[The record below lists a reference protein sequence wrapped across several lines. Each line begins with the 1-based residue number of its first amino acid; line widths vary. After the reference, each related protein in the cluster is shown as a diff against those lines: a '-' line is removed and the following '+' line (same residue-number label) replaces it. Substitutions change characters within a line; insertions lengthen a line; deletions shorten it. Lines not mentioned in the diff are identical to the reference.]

1 MLVREKCIFPE
12 KSPTDDRAL
21 IMQYTLFQGRVVVQR
36 RPRSTLAAFP
46 EAGAEGLCGPEP
58 CGTRRSAHRAA
69 GGVRDGGSRA
79 RAEAGALSHPVS
91 TSSPLQL
98 FAPPKNMSL
107 NVSASLMRLKLLDC
121 LRAGDAAKL
130 DSLIAHL
137 RQVDST
143 VDTADLI
150 RLRETILHYAVQIA
164 PMATIQGLVESQE
177 FNLDINAQDGD
188 GNTPLHLAVAAG
200 RLNVVKYFLGLD
212 GINDTVTNSERKQ
225 PVELARN
232 TDIAQLMQYERAKF
246 VETAATELRRM
257 FSSRDFAGLE
267 TMLVA
272 NPRAAEL
279 LDINGADPQTGN
291 TVLHEFI
298 RKEDYD
304 MCEWIL
310 RHKGDPFKR
319 DKRGKLPIDLVSS
332 RADPIR
338 QLLKAASRDQNMMD
352 PVQSTNSAIK
362 AGNAPTYKGYLRK
375 WTNFASGYKLR
386 YFVLDNAGI
395 LSYYTNQGDTINAC
409 RGSLNLGFAILH
421 LDSSEKLKF
430 EIIGKNGIKWHL
442 KANHPVETNR
452 WVWTLQNAIT
462 LAKDNIK
469 HKSKPRRSVSITES
483 HVAPVEEDEEEKKR
497 HLLHIPG
504 RRKHRSTPSLVSVN
518 SFVASDGE
526 DNVLVLSDSQ
536 LASSKGNPPL
546 MQIQERKPSL
556 SERYSVDE
564 PQFDGEDFDLD
575 LDESDSDHD
584 ADTNGHSPIDSL
596 AHFSVDQIQATKR
609 SIKVEVASLISLF
622 EDLYSSSTSND
633 SAETFKVGLK
643 TLLNIRE
650 LIEQLDTYNSN
661 RDQKLVKKIER
672 QQEVNKLWES
682 SIRQLEQEILKREE
696 SLSLFEGKKSQL
708 RKLLESKGI
717 SSAHVSNEH
726 ARGVMDS
733 QASSSKVDVSTLDAG
748 AELNSLLEVI
758 FNDSEDEFFDAD
770 DFEENDDLK
779 ESDFEDSEENE
790 TLTNATGIGAKTT
803 AAVGG
808 TPRLQISQPDSKQQ
822 PESEGDSIQVSNKS
836 AEKSPDQKEQAVS
849 ESQKKM
855 LAKIED
861 EGSFLGYELPP
872 RKKLAM
878 DEDDR
883 PKVGLWGILKSMI
896 GKDMTRMTLPVSFNE
911 CTSLLQRLTEDIE
924 YNELLNVAASIPDS
938 SLRIV
943 YVGAFAASEYA
954 STIDRIAKPFNP
966 LLGETFEY
974 CRPDQSFR
982 LLTEQVSHHPPIS
995 ACHAESI
1002 KWDYYGENAVDSQFR
1017 GRSFD
1022 FKHLGKMFCKV
1033 RPDEGVIDKDGNKVE
1048 EELYSWKKVNT
1059 SVVGIIVGNPTV
1071 DNYGQM
1077 EIRNHTTGDV
1087 LLIDMKQR
1095 GWKASSAYQLS
1106 GTVTDAQGKERWAI
1120 GGRWNSKIFARKI
1133 TGGLDKKRM
1142 NSMIDAQG
1150 DHSSDPYSG
1159 RLFLVWK
1166 AAPRPKVPFNL
1177 TAFALTLN
1185 EINDNIRPWLAPTDT
1200 RLRPDQRA
1208 MEDGRYDEASSEK
1221 HRLEEKQ
1228 RAARKAR
1235 ELRRQTYKA
1244 NWFVKLVHPVT
1255 GDQYWHYNDKYW
1267 SQRKNKKLGNT
1278 GDIY

>member
-1 MLVREKCIFPE
+1 M
-12 KSPTDDRAL
+12 
-21 IMQYTLFQGRVVVQR
+21 TLH
-36 RPRSTLAAFP
+36 L
-46 EAGAEGLCGPEP
+46 
-58 CGTRRSAHRAA
+58 
-69 GGVRDGGSRA
+69 
-79 RAEAGALSHPVS
+79 
-91 TSSPLQL
+91 
-98 FAPPKNMSL
+98 
-107 NVSASLMRLKLLDC
+107 SASLIRLKLLDC
-121 LRAGDAAKL
+121 LRAGDVAKI
-130 DSLIAHL
+130 DSLIADL
-137 RQVDST
+137 LSVEST
-143 VDTADLI
+143 VDTTDLI

-164 PMATIQGLVESQE
+164 PLATIQTLVESPQYK
-177 FNLDINAQDGD
+177 LDINAQDSD

-200 RLNVVKYFLGLD
+200 RLNVVKYFLSLAD
-212 GINDTVTNSERKQ
+212 INDTVLNADRKQ

-246 VETAATELRRM
+246 VEAAATELRRM
-257 FSSRDFAGLE
+257 FSSRNFDGLE
-267 TMLVA
+267 TMLVS

-279 LDINGADPQTGN
+279 LDINGADPETGN

-298 RKEDYD
+298 RKEDYE

-332 RADPIR
+332 KADPIR
-338 QLLKAASRDQNMMD
+338 RLLKAASRDQNMMD
-352 PVQSTNSAIK
+352 PVASTNNAIK

-386 YFVLDNAGI
+386 YFVLDQAGI

-409 RGSLNLGFAILH
+409 RGSLNLGFATLH

-469 HKSKPRRSVSITES
+469 HKAKAPRRSVSITDPPRSAADE
-483 HVAPVEEDEEEKKR
+483 PEEERKR
-497 HLLHIPG
+497 RMLHIPG
-504 RRKHRSTPSLVSVN
+504 RRRHKKTPSLVSLN
-518 SFVASDGE
+518 SFVASDAE
-526 DNVLVLSDSQ
+526 DNASVMSDSH
-536 LASSKGNPPL
+536 LVSSKGNSQL
-546 MQIQERKPSL
+546 MQIQERKVSQ
-556 SERYSVDE
+556 SDRFSADDSQYDH
-564 PQFDGEDFDLD
+564 EDFDLD
-575 LDESDSDHD
+575 LDDSESDHD
-584 ADTNGHSPIDSL
+584 PDTNVDSPIDNI
-596 AHFSVDQIQATKR
+596 AKFSVDQIQATKR

-622 EDLYSSSTSND
+622 EDLRVSSDPNAHT
-633 SAETFKVGLK
+633 ETFSVGLK
-643 TLLNIRE
+643 TLLNINE
-650 LIEQLDTYNSN
+650 LIEQLDSYNAA
-661 RDQKLVKKIER
+661 RDQKLLKKIER

-682 SIRQLEQEILKREE
+682 SIRQLEHEIQKREE
-696 SLSLFEGKKSQL
+696 TLSHFEGKKSQL
-708 RKLLESKGI
+708 RKLLQSKGI

-726 ARGVMDS
+726 ARGVINS
-733 QASSSKVDVSTLDAG
+733 QTPSKEIVTSAEEPKDGLD
-748 AELNSLLEVI
+748 SLLDEI
-758 FNDSEDEFFDAD
+758 FNDSDDEFFDAD
-770 DFEENDDLK
+770 DFEEDDLD
-779 ESDFEDSEENE
+779 SNDASEEVFDKVE
-790 TLTNATGIGAKTT
+790 GKSDVPSVSLPKVEVSEPVSKERQPVESKKSTDVLVAASSTT
-803 AAVGG
+803 KSTDNV
-808 TPRLQISQPDSKQQ
+808 
-822 PESEGDSIQVSNKS
+822 PEMK
-836 AEKSPDQKEQAVS
+836 EKAVS
-849 ESQKKM
+849 DAQKNM

-861 EGSFLGYELPP
+861 EGSFLGYERPP
-872 RKKLAM
+872 RKKLSM

-911 CTSLLQRLTEDIE
+911 CTSLLQRLTEDVE

-938 SLRIV
+938 TLRIV

-966 LLGETFEY
+966 LLGETYEY

-1002 KWDYYGENAVDSQFR
+1002 KWDYYGENAVDSQLR
-1017 GRSFD
+1017 VRSFD
-1022 FKHLGKMFCKV
+1022 FKHLGKMFCTV
-1033 RPDEGVIDKDGNKVE
+1033 RPDEGVIDKNGKKVA

-1087 LLIDMKQR
+1087 LIVDMKQR

-1106 GTVTDAQGKERWAI
+1106 GTVTDAKGKECWAI
-1120 GGRWNSKIFARKI
+1120 GGRWNSKIYAKKI
-1133 TGGLDKKRM
+1133 SGGGLDKKRR
-1142 NSMIDAQG
+1142 NSMIDAQEE
-1150 DHSSDPYSG
+1150 HSTDPYSG
-1159 RLFLVWK
+1159 RSFLVWK

-1177 TAFALTLN
+1177 TSFALTLN

-1208 MEDGRYDEASSEK
+1208 MEDGRYDEASAEK

-1228 RAARKAR
+1228 RSARKAR
-1235 ELRRQTYKA
+1235 ELRRETYKP

-1255 GDQYWHYNDKYW
+1255 GDKYWNYNDKYW
-1267 SQRKNKKLGNT
+1267 PRRKNKQLGDT

>member
-1 MLVREKCIFPE
+1 M
-12 KSPTDDRAL
+12 
-21 IMQYTLFQGRVVVQR
+21 TLH
-36 RPRSTLAAFP
+36 L
-46 EAGAEGLCGPEP
+46 
-58 CGTRRSAHRAA
+58 
-69 GGVRDGGSRA
+69 
-79 RAEAGALSHPVS
+79 
-91 TSSPLQL
+91 
-98 FAPPKNMSL
+98 
-107 NVSASLMRLKLLDC
+107 SASLIRLKLLDC
-121 LRAGDAAKL
+121 LRAGDIAKI
-130 DSLIAHL
+130 DSLIAEL
-137 RQVDST
+137 RSVEST
-143 VDTADLI
+143 VDTTDLI
-150 RLRETILHYAVQIA
+150 RLRQTILHYAVQIA
-164 PMATIQGLVESQE
+164 PLATIQTLVESPE
-177 FNLDINAQDGD
+177 YNLDINSQDSD
-188 GNTPLHLAVAAG
+188 GNTPLHLAVTAG
-200 RLNVVKYFLGLD
+200 RLNVVKYFLSLPE
-212 GINDTVTNSERKQ
+212 INDTVLNADRKQ

-246 VETAATELRRM
+246 VEAAATELRRM
-257 FSSRDFAGLE
+257 FSSRNFEGLE
-267 TMLVA
+267 TMLVS

-279 LDINGADPQTGN
+279 LDINGADPETGN

-298 RKEDYD
+298 RKEDYE

-319 DKRGKLPIDLVSS
+319 DKRGRLPIDLVSS
-332 RADPIR
+332 KADPIR

-352 PVQSTNSAIK
+352 PVASTNNAIK

-386 YFVLDNAGI
+386 YFVLDQAGI

-409 RGSLNLGFAILH
+409 RGSLNLGFATLH

-469 HKSKPRRSVSITES
+469 HKNKVPRRSVSITDPPKLS
-483 HVAPVEEDEEEKKR
+483 VDEPDEEKKR
-497 HLLHIPG
+497 RMLHIPG
-504 RRKHRSTPSLVSVN
+504 RRRHRKTPSLVSLN
-518 SFVASDGE
+518 SFVASDAE
-526 DNVLVLSDSQ
+526 DSTSVISDSH
-536 LASSKGNPPL
+536 LSSSKGNSQL
-546 MQIQERKPSL
+546 MQIQEKKASQ
-556 SERYSVDE
+556 SERFSVDDS
-564 PQFDGEDFDLD
+564 QYDREDFDLD
-575 LDESDSDHD
+575 LDESESDHD
-584 ADTNGHSPIDSL
+584 PDTNVDSPIDNL
-596 AHFSVDQIQATKR
+596 AKYSVDQIQATKR
-609 SIKVEVASLISLF
+609 SIKMEVASLISLF
-622 EDLYSSSTSND
+622 EDLRVSSNPEAY
-633 SAETFKVGLK
+633 AETFSVGLK
-643 TLLNIRE
+643 TLLNINE
-650 LIEQLDTYNSN
+650 LIEQLDSYNSS
-661 RDQKLVKKIER
+661 RDQKLLKKIER

-682 SIRQLEQEILKREE
+682 SIRQLEQEIQKREE
-696 SLSLFEGKKSQL
+696 TLSHFEGKKNQL

-717 SSAHVSNEH
+717 SSPYVSNEH

-733 QASSSKVDVSTLDAG
+733 QTPVNEVISVQEAKSG
-748 AELNSLLEVI
+748 LNSLLDEI

-770 DFEENDDLK
+770 DFDDRVADSSGEELK
-779 ESDFEDSEENE
+779 SPVAVPDVEISEASSKDKPIETSEES
-790 TLTNATGIGAKTT
+790 ATKTSSDKQS
-803 AAVGG
+803 AAG
-808 TPRLQISQPDSKQQ
+808 
-822 PESEGDSIQVSNKS
+822 SNMK
-836 AEKSPDQKEQAVS
+836 EKAVS
-849 ESQKKM
+849 VAQKNM
-855 LAKIED
+855 LSKID
-861 EGSFLGYELPP
+861 NEGSFLGYDFSP
-872 RKKLAM
+872 RKKLSM

-924 YNELLNVAASIPDS
+924 YNDLLNVAASIPDS
-938 SLRIV
+938 TLRMV

-982 LLTEQVSHHPPIS
+982 LITEQVSHHPPIS

-1022 FKHLGKMFCKV
+1022 FKHLGKMFCTV
-1033 RPDEGVIDKDGNKVE
+1033 RPDEGVIDKNGNRVE

-1087 LLIDMKQR
+1087 LIVDMKQR

-1106 GTVTDAQGKERWAI
+1106 GTVFDVKGKECWAI
-1120 GGRWNSKIFARKI
+1120 GGRWNSKIYARKI
-1133 TGGLDKKRM
+1133 TGGMDKKRR

-1150 DHSSDPYSG
+1150 EHTSDPYSG
-1159 RLFLVWK
+1159 RIFLVWR

-1177 TAFALTLN
+1177 TSFALTLN
-1185 EINDNIRPWLAPTDT
+1185 EINDKLKPWLAPTDT

-1208 MEDGRYDEASSEK
+1208 MEDGRYDEAASEK

-1228 RAARKAR
+1228 RGARKAR
-1235 ELRRQTYKA
+1235 ESRRETYKP
-1244 NWFVKLVHPVT
+1244 NWFVKGVHPVT
-1255 GDQYWHYNDKYW
+1255 GDKYWNYNDKYW
-1267 SQRKNKKLGNT
+1267 SQRKNKQLGNT